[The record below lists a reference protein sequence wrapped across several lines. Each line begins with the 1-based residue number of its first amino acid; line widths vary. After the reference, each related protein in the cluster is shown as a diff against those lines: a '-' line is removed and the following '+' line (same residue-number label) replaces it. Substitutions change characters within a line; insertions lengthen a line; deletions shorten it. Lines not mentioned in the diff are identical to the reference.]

1 MVEAPAAAAALTG
14 IRVLDLTTNY
24 AAYAG
29 RLLADLGA
37 DVVRL
42 EPPEGSPVRSLAPC
56 QLGPAGE
63 PLSFAHA
70 FLDAGKRSV
79 TLDLAT
85 TAGRESL
92 AELAATSD
100 AIIETPSATAGTGAD
115 FELVRQRNPGLVVV
129 SISAFGRDG
138 PYAGYAATDL
148 TLLAAGASTINRPHP
163 I

>member
-37 DVVRL
+37 DVVRV

-56 QLGPAGE
+56 QPGPAGE
-63 PLSFAHA
+63 SLSFAHA

-79 TLDLAT
+79 TLDLAS
-85 TAGRESL
+85 TAGRKLL
-92 AELAATSD
+92 AELAASSD
-100 AIIETPSATAGTGAD
+100 AMIETPSAMAGNG
-115 FELVRQRNPGLVVV
+115 
-129 SISAFGRDG
+129 
-138 PYAGYAATDL
+138 
-148 TLLAAGASTINRPHP
+148 AAGFVLQLFHGHIAAVGCIHRRLHMRGED
-163 I
+163 

>member
-42 EPPEGSPVRSLAPC
+42 EPPEGSPVRSLAPR

-63 PLSFAHA
+63 SLSFAHA

-85 TAGRESL
+85 TAGRELL

-100 AIIETPSATAGTGAD
+100 AMIETPSA
-115 FELVRQRNPGLVVV
+115 
-129 SISAFGRDG
+129 
-138 PYAGYAATDL
+138 
-148 TLLAAGASTINRPHP
+148 
-163 I
+163 

>member
-42 EPPEGSPVRSLAPC
+42 EPPEGSPVRDLAPC
-56 QLGPAGE
+56 QPGPAGE

-79 TLDLAT
+79 TLNLAT
-85 TAGRESL
+85 AAGRESL
-92 AELAATSD
+92 AELAGVFRS
-100 AIIETPSATAGTGAD
+100 
-115 FELVRQRNPGLVVV
+115 
-129 SISAFGRDG
+129 
-138 PYAGYAATDL
+138 TDL
-148 TLLAAGASTINRPHP
+148 DNDFSTESFR
-163 I
+163 